1 MKMQLT
7 HRIRARRA
15 GQLARTLAVLV
26 VALAAPASSVFA
38 SWQTIAEIPRL
49 KVTVKMQSEGRVAK
63 SVVHPSLWNTW
74 FGTQPPPASAWF
86 MFNYPLPVA
95 TSESFTF
102 KSYKEHVVADCA
114 HGTIGLDQ
122 FIAFGGPD
130 GEGDGVA
137 SWTAPDAPLDMRPVV
152 PGTVGAILLGAVCDG
167 PPAFPAR
174 DVLLQAGATPAPM
187 EAPAEAASTVP
198 VPSPEPS
205 SKATQLP

>member
-7 HRIRARRA
+7 HRNRARRI
-15 GQLARTLAVLV
+15 GPQARALAVLF
-26 VALAAPASSVFA
+26 VALAAPAGHVFA

-49 KVTVKMQSEGRVAK
+49 KVTVKMQTEGRVAK
-63 SVVHPSLWNTW
+63 PAPQPLWSTW
-74 FGTQPPPASAWF
+74 FGSPPPPASAWF

-102 KSYKEHVVADCA
+102 KSYKEHVIADCA
-114 HGTIGLDQ
+114 HGMVGLDQ

-152 PGTVGAILLGAVCDG
+152 PGTIGAILLGSVCDG
-167 PPAFPAR
+167 LPTFPAR
-174 DVLLQAGATPAPM
+174 DVLLQAAEVPVPM
-187 EAPAEAASTVP
+187 SAPAEAASSTAVP
-198 VPSPEPS
+198 TPEPS
-205 SKATQLP
+205 SKATQLQ